1 MKALLVSTDQSVHV
15 YTFLMNILENR
26 SVVLQNLF
34 FFFAIAQ
41 TDRQVFRSI
50 RTIRQIWSCL
60 RNIQNQNSMV
70 TIFVLKK
77 CIHTGNHT
85 LNRPSHV
92 SLLSGKKN
100 GFTTNDG
107 QEKTF
112 SLKYL
117 VDFVQFLPWTNCVFG
132 SFEDCPVSD
141 KIIKIMANYSYL
153 LSIADDRR
161 CV

>member
-1 MKALLVSTDQSVHV
+1 M
-15 YTFLMNILENR
+15 
-26 SVVLQNLF
+26 
-34 FFFAIAQ
+34 
-41 TDRQVFRSI
+41 
-50 RTIRQIWSCL
+50 
-60 RNIQNQNSMV
+60 
-70 TIFVLKK
+70 
-77 CIHTGNHT
+77 
-85 LNRPSHV
+85 
-92 SLLSGKKN
+92 SLLSGKNN

-117 VDFVQFLPWTNCVFG
+117 VNFVQFLPWTNFVFG

-141 KIIKIMANYSYL
+141 KIFKIMANYSLL

>member
-1 MKALLVSTDQSVHV
+1 MYPHWKP
-15 YTFLMNILENR
+15 F
-26 SVVLQNLF
+26 
-34 FFFAIAQ
+34 
-41 TDRQVFRSI
+41 
-50 RTIRQIWSCL
+50 
-60 RNIQNQNSMV
+60 
-70 TIFVLKK
+70 
-77 CIHTGNHT
+77 T

-141 KIIKIMANYSYL
+141 KIFKIMANYLHL